1 MQFRTLMLT
10 IATAL
15 WCLLAIVPFASPIHY
30 VPLPQWWGEISTVWL
45 ALGAGVLLACNGS
58 LFERLPRA
66 AIWCL
71 VMALCW
77 AAQPWLV
84 KTLFPGMTYATALA
98 WTAMAYLAAATL
110 TLREELGLSRITFWL
125 AWALVAG
132 ALVQSLIGLTQL
144 TGLAPLLNGAVFY
157 DSSHPTSNIF
167 GHIGQRNQ
175 YAHYLMWGMIAGVYL
190 FSTERMRGLWFTLWT
205 VWLALML
212 ACAGSRT
219 ILLYVVAVVLISAL
233 WHARIRTAISR
244 RLMLSMFFACCLI
257 VAAQFLMPMV
267 NQLVS
272 LLTHSHVAVASGV
285 ERLAA
290 NGDDMSSRRFAE
302 MHKAWMVF
310 RAHPFKGVGWSQY
323 AAQSV
328 SLQVL
333 PQFSS
338 DGFNSGLFTNAH
350 NLILQLLAEMG
361 GVITAIVVLGF
372 LWVIW
377 PFMSQKAEVEGVL
390 PLACMSVTL
399 IHSMLEYPLW
409 YLYFLAMLVVF
420 CALAPMPVR
429 ARGARIGVLW
439 RLVLFAGLVALGV
452 MSIGAVRH
460 YEELVSLYTPTNRPA
475 SDEPRIARLGDI
487 VAHEPLYA
495 FHALYTLDN
504 YIEATPDRLEQ
515 KRRWIDQMAAFRP
528 YPDVLMKQAEM
539 QAMMGQETEAEQTLA
554 LALGSFPTY
563 AHDFIEDMQDGPA
576 SWTRLREMSSDAY
589 ARLPAKYRT
598 APE

>member
-1 MQFRTLMLT
+1 MQFRSLMLSL
-10 IATAL
+10 ATVL
-15 WCLLAIVPFASPIHY
+15 WCLIAIVPFASPIHY

-45 ALGAGVLLACNGS
+45 ALGAGLLLACNGT
-58 LFERLPRA
+58 LFERLPRS

-71 VMALCW
+71 MLSLCW
-77 AAQPWLV
+77 AVQPWLV

-98 WTAMAYLAAATL
+98 FSAMAYLAAVTL
-110 TLREELGLSRITFWL
+110 TLREDLGLSRITFWL
-125 AWALVAG
+125 AWALVIG
-132 ALVQSLIGLTQL
+132 ALVQSLIGFTQL
-144 TGLAPLLNGAVFY
+144 TGLATMLNGAVFY

-190 FSTERMRGLWFTLWT
+190 YSIERMRGLWFTLWA
-205 VWLALML
+205 VWLSLML

-219 ILLYVVAVVLISAL
+219 ILLYVVAVVLISIL

-257 VAAQFLMPMV
+257 VAAQFVMPMI
-267 NQLVS
+267 NQLASMV
-272 LLTHSHVAVASGV
+272 THSHVAVASGV

-310 RAHPFKGVGWSQY
+310 RAHPLGGVGWSQF
-323 AAQSV
+323 ASQSV
-328 SLQVL
+328 ALQVL
-333 PQFSS
+333 PQFSA
-338 DGFNSGLFTNAH
+338 DGMNSGLFTNAH

-361 GVITAIVVLGF
+361 WVVTSIAVLGF
-372 LWVIW
+372 LWSIW
-377 PFMSQKAEVEGVL
+377 PFLSQRAEVEGVL
-390 PLACMSVTL
+390 PLSCMAVTL

-420 CALAPMPVR
+420 CSLAPMPER

-439 RLVLFAGLVALGV
+439 RLVLFAGLLALGG
-452 MSIGAVRH
+452 MSIGAVKH
-460 YEELVSLYTPTNRPA
+460 YTELVSLYTPTNRPA
-475 SDEPRIARLGDI
+475 TDDPRIARLTDI
-487 VAHEPLYA
+487 VEHEPLYA

-504 YIEATPDRLEQ
+504 YIEASEDNLAQ
-515 KRRWIDQMAAFRP
+515 KRRLIDLLAAFRP

-539 QAMMGQETEAEQTLA
+539 QALMGEQAQSEQTLA

-576 SWTRLREMSSDAY
+576 SWGRLRQMSSEAY